1 MLESARWLAED
12 PLFLD
17 TETTG
22 LGADDEIVEIA
33 IIDADGAVLLDT
45 LVRPLNPITPDTTA
59 VNGITNEML
68 AGAPAWAEI
77 GPQVAS
83 LIGGRVVV
91 AHSAEF
97 DERMI
102 VQTCVRHGVAQP
114 VGVEWRCT
122 KLGLADANNG
132 KPPRLA
138 RAAEIVGAEL
148 PEGTAHRARHDA
160 EIVRRIVVAAAKNE
174 PPDAA

>member
-1 MLESARWLAED
+1 MIDAKQWLAD
-12 PLFLD
+12 SPLFLD

-22 LGADDEIVEIA
+22 LGIDDEIVEIA

-45 LVRPLNPITPDTTA
+45 LVHPLKPITPDTTA
-59 VNGITNEML
+59 VNGITNDML
-68 AGAPAWAEI
+68 AGAPPWSEI
-77 GPQVAS
+77 GPQVAA
-83 LIGGRVVV
+83 LISGRIVI

-97 DERMI
+97 DECMI
-102 VQTCVRHGVAQP
+102 LQTCARHGVALP

-122 KLGLADANNG
+122 KLGLADANDG

-148 PEGTAHRARHDA
+148 PNGAAHRARYDA

-174 PPDAA
+174 PLDAA